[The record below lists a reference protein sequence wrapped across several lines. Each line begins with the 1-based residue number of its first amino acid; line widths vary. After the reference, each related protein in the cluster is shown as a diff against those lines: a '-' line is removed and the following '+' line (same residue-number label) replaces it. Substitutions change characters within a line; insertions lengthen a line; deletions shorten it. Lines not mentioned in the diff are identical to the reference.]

1 MKQGKKKASP
11 TDDSSEVGVITE
23 DLLKGKIFTVRSVKV
38 MLDSDLAEIYG
49 YSTKRFNEQVKANIE
64 RFDSDFRFQ
73 LTVEEFRNLRSEKTT
88 SSWGGQRYV
97 PHAYTEQGIY
107 MLMTVLKGD
116 LAIRQSKALIRL
128 FKEMKDY
135 IVAENQQLLGKGN
148 LVQLT
153 MQTVR
158 QQTERNTQEIREIRT
173 DLQKVMDNFVNPSTF
188 KHFLFLDGQKFEA
201 DMAYVQIYGQ
211 AQNSVYFVDDY
222 VGVKTLDLLRGVS
235 RGIKIVI
242 FSEQRSGRAITEQM
256 LNDFCEARPDLEIVI
271 KPNGGVFHDRY
282 IFMDYGQKT
291 EKFYHCGTSS
301 KDAGSKVTTIM
312 QILDKEGYYPLI
324 ERVNKAPV

>member
-1 MKQGKKKASP
+1 MNRENKRVSSI
-11 TDDSSEVGVITE
+11 DDSGEIAVINE
-23 DLLKGKIFTVRSVKV
+23 DLLKGKIFTIRGVKV
-38 MLDSDLAEIYG
+38 MLYSDLAEIYG
-49 YSTKRFNEQVKANIE
+49 YSTKRFNEQVKANIS
-64 RFDSDFRFQ
+64 RFDEDFRFQ
-73 LTVEEFRNLRSEKTT
+73 LTTEEFRNLRSEKTT

-135 IVAENQQLLGKGN
+135 IVAENQQLLGKDG
-148 LVQLT
+148 LVQLAI
-153 MQTVR
+153 
-158 QQTERNTQEIREIRT
+158 QTERNSCEIREIRT
-173 DLQKVMDNFVNPSTF
+173 DLQKVMDNFVDPSKF

-201 DMAYVQIYGQ
+201 DMAYIQIYEQ
-211 AQNSVYFVDDY
+211 AQKSIYVVDDY
-222 VGVKTLDLLRGVS
+222 VGVKTLDLLRDVFH
-235 RGIKIVI
+235 GIKIVI
-242 FSEQRSGRAITEQM
+242 FSNQHGGRAITEQM
-256 LNDFCEARPDLEIVI
+256 LNDFRNARPDLEISV

-324 ERVNKAPV
+324 ERVD